1 MPPSCIQL
9 GYSIISIGV
18 HCQNYIDF
26 DFDFDLG
33 LGLSLRPDPD
43 PLGHIIIEFCYLV
56 PRVLSWEEYVRNV
69 QPQGRSMRN
78 HTDIYDECI
87 SNDRQ
92 IQVVPLVCSGLPSG
106 FIIFM
111 YGEVKLFTKNVCNS

>member
-1 MPPSCIQL
+1 MQS
-9 GYSIISIGV
+9 GYNIVLILRR
-18 HCQNYIDF
+18 CKMRIDF
-26 DFDFDLG
+26 DLNLDLG

-69 QPQGRSMRN
+69 QPRGRSMTN

-87 SNDRQ
+87 SHDRQ
-92 IQVVPLVCSGLPSG
+92 IQVVPLLCSGL
-106 FIIFM
+106 
-111 YGEVKLFTKNVCNS
+111 